1 MIIEGLWQG
10 ATHANALCS
19 PHHFISNARTDL
31 QALARAHS
39 TPQSPSLRARI
50 ILRAADID
58 TPTNLQI
65 GRNLGC
71 TNHTVGK
78 WRRRFVTLGLSGLQ
92 DAARSGATAHH
103 CSPTRASHLGS
114 CARCQK
120 DQDRPVT
127 RWTLDEIVATV
138 LDALPTQ
145 TLSRSSVWRI
155 LHAIDLAL
163 QKCVLA
169 PQSR

>member
-1 MIIEGLWQG
+1 MPTPFAPRIILSQ
-10 ATHANALCS
+10 
-19 PHHFISNARTDL
+19 NARTDL

-92 DAARSGATAHH
+92 MPRARGDRAPL
-103 CSPTRASHLGS
+103 SPLRACKS
-114 CARCQK
+114 
-120 DQDRPVT
+120 
-127 RWTLDEIVATV
+127 
-138 LDALPTQ
+138 
-145 TLSRSSVWRI
+145 SR
-155 LHAIDLAL
+155 
-163 QKCVLA
+163 
-169 PQSR
+169 